1 MTKESPQEI
10 SPPLSWR
17 FQWLGVVL
25 PVRPK
30 KYRLYDSPAATI
42 SARLARNRH
51 VIDGQAGFVQSH
63 WYHAVEGGRMRD
75 PDETTASS
83 RIPSKEIAQQGRD
96 LYERD
101 IRHQLEAD
109 HHGEIVAIDVT
120 SGRWAVAS
128 DAMEAVDLLRKME
141 PDAVNILCEKVGYRG
156 LSSFGGGS
164 LERPR

>member
-1 MTKESPQEI
+1 
-10 SPPLSWR
+10 
-17 FQWLGVVL
+17 
-25 PVRPK
+25 
-30 KYRLYDSPAATI
+30 
-42 SARLARNRH
+42 
-51 VIDGQAGFVQSH
+51 
-63 WYHAVEGGRMRD
+63 MRD

-109 HHGEIVAIDVT
+109 HHGEIVAIDVS

-128 DAMEAVDLLRKME
+128 DDDDMEAVELLRKME
-141 PDAVNILCEKVGYRG
+141 PGAVNILCERVGYRG